1 MQLNSATKALVSCDG
16 KAYKT
21 TFHSIVMP
29 FILALLFSL
38 SSNLDNFV
46 IGFSYGVQ
54 NKRIALVPNII
65 IALITAVVTYLSMV
79 LGQWLTH
86 LISHQESSDI
96 GSIVFIGLGL
106 WSIGNSFSNN
116 KKTRHDDT
124 KELGIKA
131 AIGLGVLLSINNI
144 GVGILGSVSR
154 LNINLITIL
163 TFITSILLTYLG
175 NHLGN
180 NVIGKWLGKYNDL
193 VSGLLLVILGL
204 LSFFYA
210 L

>member
-1 MQLNSATKALVSCDG
+1 
-16 KAYKT
+16 
-21 TFHSIVMP
+21 MP

-54 NKRIALVPNII
+54 NKRIALVPNMI

-124 KELGIKA
+124 KELGFKA
-131 AIGLGVLLSINNI
+131 AIGLGILLSINNI

-163 TFITSILLTYLG
+163 TFVTSILLTYLG